1 MVASPWFIFWE
12 KRVYIQ
18 LSAPDH
24 SKCRLFAF
32 MSLALMDVSEFLR
45 RHLVR
50 YLSHLVVALSA
61 LGAAQGGVLGQEGGS
76 QGTKRTGGGRECSCV
91 CLCVSEAVLNSRDT
105 AEPLQP
111 VTETSITAWLLRVS
125 AWFWCS
131 VLITDRRTEPQH

>member
-1 MVASPWFIFWE
+1 
-12 KRVYIQ
+12 
-18 LSAPDH
+18 
-24 SKCRLFAF
+24 
-32 MSLALMDVSEFLR
+32 MDVSEFLR

-61 LGAAQGGVLGQEGGS
+61 LGAAQGDVLGQEGGS

-111 VTETSITAWLLRVS
+111 VTETSITAWLLRAS
-125 AWFWCS
+125 AGFWCS